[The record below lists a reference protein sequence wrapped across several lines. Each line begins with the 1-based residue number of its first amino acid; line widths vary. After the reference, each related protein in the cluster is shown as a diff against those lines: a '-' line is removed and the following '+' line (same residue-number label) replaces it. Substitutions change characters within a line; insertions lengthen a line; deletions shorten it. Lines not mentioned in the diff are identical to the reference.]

1 MKRNNLSTF
10 CGAWPVVLQE
20 RNGRVASLAILL
32 RVLWLVNRRSMQV
45 WYTIFI
51 VKNGQ
56 LRTLMPLAAA
66 H

>member
-1 MKRNNLSTF
+1 
-10 CGAWPVVLQE
+10 
-20 RNGRVASLAILL
+20 
-32 RVLWLVNRRSMQV
+32 MQV